1 MSLVFARKSQWMMQ
15 MSGFRIF
22 FTLTLLQVASGCQQ
36 QDRVVDN
43 AATGGDDAIRKANA
57 ALKIEKEGLH
67 NVYQI
72 TSTLFSGS
80 SPEGDIGFRSLQE
93 LGIETIISV
102 DGARPDVD
110 RAHQFGL
117 QYVHLPV
124 GYEGISRPQTLRLA
138 RAVRDL
144 PGPVYLHCHHGKHR
158 GPAAAAAVQLC
169 LDENCTVEHVIA
181 VMKQAGTDP
190 HYSGLY
196 AVPRLLIRPTPV
208 ELDQVPAEFPEVA
221 DVSGLAQLMVEI
233 DARWDRLKK
242 AYDAGWV
249 RDPSDH
255 DPSDHDPPHEA
266 LMLAEHFREA
276 NRRQDV
282 QDRPALFQEVLIKA
296 DEAAVALG
304 TTLRLARETES
315 LDRELAD
322 QSFQRIK
329 VSCVNC
335 HEKYRDISQGDEK

>member
-1 MSLVFARKSQWMMQ
+1 MQ

-22 FTLTLLQVASGCQQ
+22 LTLTLLQVASGCQQ
-36 QDRVVDN
+36 QDRVVDRV
-43 AATGGDDAIRKANA
+43 ATGGGDAMRTAEA
-57 ALKIEKEGLH
+57 AMKIEKEGLH

-72 TSTLFSGS
+72 NGTLLSGS
-80 SPEGDIGFRSLQE
+80 SPEGDEGFRSLQE
-93 LGIETIISV
+93 LGIQTIISV

-138 RAVRDL
+138 KAVRDL

-158 GPAAAAAVQLC
+158 GPAAAAAIQLC
-169 LDENCTVEHVIA
+169 LDESCTVEHVIA

-196 AVPRLLIRPTPV
+196 SVPRLLIRPTPV

-233 DARWDRLKK
+233 DARWDQLKK

-249 RDPSDH
+249 RDRGESDQGDH
-255 DPSDHDPPHEA
+255 EPGDHEPGDHDPPHEA

-282 QDRPALFQEVLIKA
+282 QDRPALFQEMLIKA

-315 LDRELAD
+315 WDRDLAD

>member
-1 MSLVFARKSQWMMQ
+1 
-15 MSGFRIF
+15 
-22 FTLTLLQVASGCQQ
+22 
-36 QDRVVDN
+36 
-43 AATGGDDAIRKANA
+43 
-57 ALKIEKEGLH
+57 
-67 NVYQI
+67 
-72 TSTLFSGS
+72 
-80 SPEGDIGFRSLQE
+80 
-93 LGIETIISV
+93 
-102 DGARPDVD
+102 
-110 RAHQFGL
+110 
-117 QYVHLPV
+117 
-124 GYEGISRPQTLRLA
+124 
-138 RAVRDL
+138 
-144 PGPVYLHCHHGKHR
+144 
-158 GPAAAAAVQLC
+158 
-169 LDENCTVEHVIA
+169 
-181 VMKQAGTDP
+181 MKQAGTDP

-233 DARWDRLKK
+233 DARWDQLKK

-282 QDRPALFQEVLIKA
+282 QDRPALFQEMLIKA

-335 HEKYRDISQGDEK
+335 HDKYRDISQGDEK